1 MAGIVAPV
9 FDAANH
15 IDLAPHCSLSTRGA
29 FLFFGS
35 VCLPTFGVASA
46 ATALGFWPVLPFAGA
61 EMLLLGW
68 ALRSNMQRRFERET
82 IDVSE
87 SEIVIEYARGTPC
100 RIEFPRHWARV
111 KIRRP
116 KSPLHR
122 SHLVIE
128 SHGRSCEVGE
138 FLSEEERHQLA
149 VELRRLIGGM
159 NQSPDLPD
167 AGSPEQFS
175 RGHR

>member
-1 MAGIVAPV
+1 MLTAAHH
-9 FDAANH
+9 FDLSPN
-15 IDLAPHCSLSTRGA
+15 CSLSPHGA
-29 FLFFGS
+29 VFFFVT
-35 VCLPTFGVASA
+35 VCVPTFGVAGV
-46 ATALGFWPVLPFAGA
+46 ATLLGFWPVLPFAGA

-68 ALRSNMQRRFERET
+68 ALYTNMQRRHEHET

-87 SEIVIEYARGTPC
+87 TEVVVEYSRGETK
-100 RIEFPRHWARV
+100 RFVFPRHWARV

-122 SHLVIE
+122 GQLVIE
-128 SHGRSCEVGE
+128 SHGRCCEIGE

-149 VELRRLIGGM
+149 ADLRRLIGGT
-159 NQSPDLPD
+159 NQSPELPD

>member
-1 MAGIVAPV
+1 MLT
-9 FDAANH
+9 AAH
-15 IDLAPHCSLSTRGA
+15 HFDLAPNCSLSPRGA
-29 FLFFGS
+29 VVFFAT
-35 VCLPTFGVASA
+35 VCVPTFGVAA
-46 ATALGFWPVLPFAGA
+46 VATMLGFWPVLPFAGA

-68 ALRSNMQRRFERET
+68 ALYTNMQRRHEHES

-87 SEIVIEYARGTPC
+87 TEVVVEYSRGETK
-100 RIEFPRHWARV
+100 RFVFPRHWARV

-122 SHLVIE
+122 GQLVIE
-128 SHGRSCEVGE
+128 SHGRGCEVGQ

-149 VELRRLIGGM
+149 AELRRLIGGT
-159 NQSPDLPD
+159 NQSPELPD

>member
-1 MAGIVAPV
+1 MLTAAHH
-9 FDAANH
+9 FDLTPN
-15 IDLAPHCSLSTRGA
+15 CSLTPRGA
-29 FLFFGS
+29 RVFFAA
-35 VCLPTFGVASA
+35 VCVPTFGIAGF
-46 ATALGFWPVLPFAGA
+46 ATVLGFWPILPFAGA

-68 ALRSNMQRRFERET
+68 ALYTNMQRRHVHEF

-87 SEIVIEYARGTPC
+87 TEVVIEYSRGETT
-100 RIEFPRHWARV
+100 RFVFPRHWARV

-122 SHLVIE
+122 GRLVIE
-128 SHGRSCEVGE
+128 SHGRACEVGE
-138 FLSEEERHQLA
+138 FLSEEDRQRLA
-149 VELRRLIGGM
+149 AELRRLIGGM